1 MGKYRQMTSI
11 ESGRISLLPSDNN
24 SALPRSD
31 IPRVPFNPASPT
43 MIDFLSEHTSTHF
56 SLGEE
61 GRDSAQDMPTGI
73 RQKDSQPGTRLRV
86 NSDIM
91 QISEIRTT
99 KKRIKANANSP
110 PVKLDMKKLI
120 STTDI
125 SCKTLPPRR
134 GP

>member
-1 MGKYRQMTSI
+1 
-11 ESGRISLLPSDNN
+11 
-24 SALPRSD
+24 
-31 IPRVPFNPASPT
+31 
-43 MIDFLSEHTSTHF
+43 MIDFLSEHTSTQF
-56 SLGEE
+56 SLREE
-61 GRDSAQDMPTGI
+61 DRDLAQDIPMET
-73 RQKDSQPGTRLRV
+73 RQKDSKPGTRLRV

-110 PVKLDMKKLI
+110 PVKLDMKKFI

-125 SCKTLPPRR
+125 SYKTLPPRR